1 VSIRSGPREAARI
14 GVVLY
19 SSHSNM
25 ALAPGIRLGPY
36 EIQGVLGAGGMGEV
50 YRARDSRLERDVA
63 IKVLPAGVCATEDV
77 RLRFE
82 REAQTISK
90 LGHPHICALFDVG
103 REGDIDYLVMELV
116 EGETLA
122 ARLARSRLPMDQV
135 LRRGAEIASALG
147 AAHARGI
154 VHRDLKPANIM
165 LTSSG
170 IKLLDF
176 GLAKAFAQ
184 PADESVA
191 TTMGASVGPTRNGM
205 LLGTVPYMAPEQ
217 IEGRPADAKT
227 DIFALGAVLFEMATG
242 VRAFGGT
249 SQAAVMT
256 AILTHEPPPLSAIAP
271 AAPPPLDR
279 LVRRCLAKDPAARW
293 SSTADLA
300 VQLREIA
307 EVAASGAAPAPA
319 RAATAPWRAPW
330 IPWAV
335 AGLVTAGSLASLW
348 LARGPAPA
356 SPAAMPVRFQLRP
369 APGTA
374 FSYQVE
380 GPYLAVSPDG
390 SQIAYLGSD
399 AQGQPGVWLRPLAA
413 LEARLVAGTAGA
425 RSVFWSPD
433 GESIGFVAGGKIQR
447 ITLAGGAPAPIC
459 EVSSQT
465 GVSASWGSAGEIL
478 FSSILGRA
486 IYRVPASGGT
496 PVVAVG
502 VGSTKEDF
510 RPVWP
515 WFLPDGERF
524 LYWLNKF
531 DGSGSIMYSA
541 PGSPPRELLSAPSS
555 MAFTEPDLLVYVE
568 EGTLFGQRFDWRA
581 GRLIGGPFP
590 VADTVRYFRSTGGA
604 AYATSAGGTLVYQ
617 SSGHVMQIAWL
628 DRTGRELATV
638 GSPGSYLDL
647 SLAPDGRRLLFS
659 RTLPRIGTYDVWSYD
674 ISRGT
679 ETRLTP
685 STNSDFSPAWLPG
698 GRHIVYSAVEAGLPR
713 LHRLDLDTG
722 KAEVML
728 APTGFQTATDLSPD
742 GRTLAYVERTP
753 AGSLAAWT
761 LPLAG
766 GGAPAR
772 LTPPGFHVSVA
783 RFSPDGRHVAFIS
796 DESGTFEVYVAPFP
810 GPGERVRLSTDGA
823 TALRWP
829 RAGNEILYLSQDRK
843 VVSVPV
849 RTAPALRLGAPK
861 VLFTLAGGGVW
872 PAFDVTPDGLRILA
886 IVPRVDADQLPL
898 TVVTN
903 WPRGIR
909 K

>member
-1 VSIRSGPREAARI
+1 MI
-14 GVVLY
+14 
-19 SSHSNM
+19 
-25 ALAPGIRLGPY
+25 LAPGARLGPY
-36 EIQGVLGAGGMGEV
+36 EIVAAIGAGGMGEV
-50 YRARDSRLERDVA
+50 YRARDSRLDRDVA
-63 IKVLPAGVCATEDV
+63 IKVLPSEVSATEEE
-77 RLRFE
+77 RRRFE
-82 REAQTISK
+82 REARTISK

-176 GLAKAFAQ
+176 GLAKAFAR
-184 PADESVA
+184 PDDESLA
-191 TTMGASVGPTRNGM
+191 STMGVSVGLTLNGM

-217 IEGRPADAKT
+217 VEGRPVDAKT
-227 DIFALGAVLFEMATG
+227 DVFALGAVLFEMATG

-279 LVRRCLAKDPAARW
+279 LVRRCLARDPAARW
-293 SSTADLA
+293 SSTADLEL
-300 VQLREIA
+300 QLREIA

-319 RAATAPWRAPW
+319 SAATAPWRAVW
-330 IPWAV
+330 LPWAI
-335 AGLVTAGSLASLW
+335 AGLVAAASLASLW
-348 LARGPAPA
+348 LPRGSAPA
-356 SPAAMPVRFQLRP
+356 VPAAMPTRFQLRP
-369 APGTA
+369 TPGTA
-374 FSYQVE
+374 FSYKVE
-380 GPYLAVSPDG
+380 NPYLAVSPDG
-390 SQIAYLGSD
+390 LQIAYLGTD

-413 LEARLVAGTAGA
+413 LEARLLAGTTGA
-425 RSVFWSPD
+425 SSLFWSPD
-433 GESIGFVAGGKIQR
+433 GDSIGFVAGGKIQR
-447 ITLAGGAPAPIC
+447 IAVAGGAPAPIC
-459 EVSSQT
+459 AVPGQT
-465 GVSASWGSAGEIL
+465 GITATWGSAGEIL

-496 PVVAVG
+496 PVLEVDVG
-502 VGSTKEDF
+502 GIQGAW

-515 WFLPDGERF
+515 LFLPDGKRF
-524 LYWLNKF
+524 LYLLHKT

-541 PGSPPRELLSAPSS
+541 PGSPPRELLSAASS
-555 MAFTEPDLLVYVE
+555 MAFTEPDLLVYVQ

-581 GRLIGGPFP
+581 GRLVGGPFP

-617 SSGHVMQIAWL
+617 SSGQVMQLAWM
-628 DRTGRELATV
+628 DRTGRELGTL
-638 GSPGSYLDL
+638 GSPGDYLDL
-647 SLAPDGRRLLFS
+647 CLAPDGRKLLFS

-674 ISRGT
+674 IARET
-679 ETRLTP
+679 ETRITP
-685 STNSDFSPAWLPG
+685 NPNSDFKGSWLPG

-713 LHRLDLDTG
+713 LHRLDLETG
-722 KAEVML
+722 RADAML
-728 APTGFQTATDLSPD
+728 GPTGFQTATDVSPD
-742 GRTLAYVERTP
+742 GHTLAYVERTP
-753 AGSLAAWT
+753 AGDLAAWT
-761 LPLAG
+761 LPLG
-766 GGAPAR
+766 GGAAPAR
-772 LTPPGFHVSVA
+772 LAPPGFHVSVV
-783 RFSPDGRHVAFIS
+783 RFSPDGRYVAFVS
-796 DESGTFEVYVAPFP
+796 DESGTWEVYIAPFP
-810 GPGERVRLSTDGA
+810 GPGERIRLSTAGA
-823 TALRWP
+823 SVLRWP
-829 RAGNEILYLSQDRK
+829 RDGNEILYLSLDRK

-849 RTAPALRLGAPK
+849 RTAPGLQLGTPK
-861 VLFTLAGGGVW
+861 VLFTLAGDSAW
-872 PAFDVTPDGLRILA
+872 PDFVATADGQRILA

-903 WPRGIR
+903 WPRGIG